1 MKVKFLHVADFH
13 LDSKFLPLGESQK
26 VRTRRKE
33 LAETF
38 KKFIQFANLLKEQ
51 EGLDFILIAGD
62 LFEHDCY
69 SPHTLKT
76 LLFYGLEN
84 LKPLPVFIAA
94 GNHDPLV
101 SDSPYVTYDWPSNVH
116 IFPDSFQKVE
126 FRPDV
131 HIYGISVTPQNLG
144 NNVLQELKISNPEV
158 INIVVF
164 HGAEKSSEKELFG
177 DCFPFSGEDMA
188 AHPCDYFAL
197 GHYHNFR
204 KVPLEGDNIRGYYSG
219 SPEPLN
225 FKELGEHYILKVEVD
240 KNSGVKVEPISFQ
253 RRIYKQVEV
262 DCSGIS
268 SLEDVKVLIRECKDE
283 SAVVNL
289 VLRGEIDPDIRID
302 LEELAEFIR
311 EENIFFSVRIKNA
324 THSEYTSEMINS
336 SPLAKSFL
344 DVVEKN
350 KDKYP
355 PQLLSV
361 VVKLGL
367 DGIFIREV
375 RNWDEI

>member
-1 MKVKFLHVADFH
+1 MKVKFLHLADFH
-13 LDSKFLPLGESQK
+13 LDSKFLSLGEPEK
-26 VRTRRKE
+26 IRTRRKE
-33 LAETF
+33 LEESF
-38 KKFIQFANLLKEQ
+38 RKFIQFANLLKDE
-51 EGLDFILIAGD
+51 EGLDFIIIAGD

-84 LKPLPVFIAA
+84 LNPLPVFIAA

-101 SDSPYVTYDWPSNVH
+101 SDSPYLIYDWPSNVH
-116 IFPDSFQKVE
+116 VFPDSFQKIE

-131 HIYGISVTPQNLG
+131 HIYGISVTPENITR
-144 NNVLQELKISNPEV
+144 NVLQELEITNPEV
-158 INIVVF
+158 INIVAF
-164 HGAEKSSEKELFG
+164 HGAEKGKEKEIFG
-177 DCFPFSGEDMA
+177 DCFPFSGEDILS
-188 AHPCDYFAL
+188 HPCDYFAL

-204 KVPLEGDNIRGYYSG
+204 KIPREGNIVKGYYSG

-225 FKELGEHYILKVEVD
+225 FKELGEHCILKVEVD
-240 KNSGVKVEPISFQ
+240 KNNGVKVEPVSFQ
-253 RRIYKQVEV
+253 RRVYKQVEI
-262 DCSGIS
+262 DCSGVS
-268 SLEDVKVLIRECKDE
+268 SIEEIKTLIREYKDE

-289 VLRGEIDPDIRID
+289 VLKGEIDPDIRID
-302 LEELAEFIR
+302 LEELTEFIR
-311 EENIFFSVRIKNA
+311 EENLFFSVKLKNA
-324 THSEYTSEMINS
+324 THSEYTPEMIDS

-344 DVVEKN
+344 DIVEKN

-355 PQLLSV
+355 SQLLSA

-367 DGIFIREV
+367 DGIFVKEV

>member
-13 LDSKFLPLGESQK
+13 LDSKFLSLGEPEK
-26 VRTRRKE
+26 VRIRKKE
-33 LAETF
+33 LEETF
-38 KKFIQFANLLKEQ
+38 RKFIQFASLVKEQ
-51 EGLDFILIAGD
+51 EGLDFIIIAGD

-84 LKPLPVFIAA
+84 LEPLPVFIAA

-101 SDSPYVTYDWPSNVH
+101 NDSPYLTYDWPSNVH
-116 IFPDSFQKVE
+116 IFPDSFEKIE

-131 HIYGISVTPQNLG
+131 HIYGISVSPQNQIK
-144 NNVLQELKISNPEV
+144 NVLQELKITSPEV

-164 HGAEKSSEKELFG
+164 HGAEKGGESEIFG
-177 DCFPFSGEDMA
+177 DCMPFSSQDLISL
-188 AHPCDYFAL
+188 PCDYIAL

-204 KVPLEGDNIRGYYSG
+204 KVPREGKVIKGYYPG

-240 KNSGVKVEPISFQ
+240 KSNGIKVEPVSFQ
-253 RRIYKQVEV
+253 RRIYKQVEI
-262 DCSGIS
+262 DCSGVS
-268 SLEDVKVLIRECKDE
+268 SIEDIKALIKENKDE
-283 SAVVNL
+283 SAVVYL
-289 VLRGEIDPDIRID
+289 ILKGEIDPDIRID
-302 LEELAEFIR
+302 MEELTEFIR
-311 EENIFFSVRIKNA
+311 EEDLFFSVRIKNA
-324 THSEYTSEMINS
+324 TQAEYTSDMIDS

-344 DVVEKN
+344 DIVEEN
-350 KDKYP
+350 RDKYP
-355 PQLLSV
+355 PQVLSA

-367 DGIFIREV
+367 DGIFIKEV